1 MGFFSWQTA
10 DTEESIYNNLSDLGC
25 KTVYLLQPNGQ
36 PPIKEDDYEGYGVF
50 GGVDAYEWL
59 ARQNLTEEEIAEI
72 ENNFAD
78 TKLESKNF
86 MFRTIG
92 IGFEMGEYL
101 KDTKTNKYY
110 SIFMPVRLPSNDKS
124 GIQINHIASRFDE
137 PLEEFD
143 GLTANE
149 AIESGRLEKIQVKTP
164 PYPLKFSFNKN
175 AVYEKLPASKN
186 CPDQGFFN
194 NIGEDEDDDDYD
206 NDYDDD
212 DY

>member
-10 DTEESIYNNLSDLGC
+10 DTEESIYNKFSEPGC

-59 ARQNLTEEEIAEI
+59 ARQNLTEDQITEI

-78 TKLESKNF
+78 AKTESKEF
-86 MFRTIG
+86 MFRNIG

-124 GIQINHIASRFDE
+124 GIQIIYLGSRFDQ

-164 PYPLKFSFNKN
+164 TYPLKFSFDEN
-175 AVYEKLPASKN
+175 AVYERLPASKN
-186 CPDQGFFN
+186 CPDQGFFSD
-194 NIGEDEDDDDYD
+194 IEEDDDDYD
-206 NDYDDD
+206 DYDDY